1 MMPRFRASIWIAGML
16 AIVLLTATRPS
27 LAQEKSRLD
36 IVLERG
42 KLIVVTMSTVPPF
55 AFNDEKGQLVGFDID
70 IVRLLATALFRD
82 PSKVEFVIVTAEGRW
97 PAIESGRA
105 DMGVGG
111 TTVYP
116 DRAVR
121 VAFTRPFIDSGVSVL
136 VSKKGGIKSLA
147 DLNQEKH
154 TIANL
159 NNPQMADRAKRFFP
173 KAKVLT
179 FDTPSGQF
187 LAVKSGRAH
196 ALQIDTPT
204 AEYFAHTNKDE
215 FEVLSG
221 LLGAS
226 QNNAIYLKPGD
237 FKWWL
242 WLDTA
247 VAELRTGSWYPQYT
261 EVYQKWFGKNP
272 PPQKFYLQ
280 QH

>member
-1 MMPRFRASIWIAGML
+1 MSRGLPRHARAAL
-16 AIVLLTATRPS
+16 AVLVLLLIVTPAV
-27 LAQEKSRLD
+27 AEEKSRLD
-36 IVLERG
+36 MVLERG
-42 KLIVVTMSTVPPF
+42 KLIVVSMSTAPPF
-55 AFNDEKGQLVGFDID
+55 AFNDDKGQLVGFDID
-70 IVRLLATALFRD
+70 IVRLLATALFKD
-82 PSKVEFVIVTAEGRW
+82 PSKVEFVVVTAEGRW

-121 VAFTRPFIDSGVSVL
+121 VAFTRGFIDSGVSVL
-136 VSKKGGIKSLA
+136 VSKKSGIKSIA
-147 DLNQEKH
+147 DLNQDKH

-173 KAKVLT
+173 KTKVLT

-187 LAVKSGRAH
+187 LAVRSGRAN

-204 AEYFAHTNKDE
+204 ADYFASQSKDD
-215 FEVLSG
+215 FEVLPG

-247 VAELRTGSWYPQYT
+247 VAELRTGSWYPQYSET
-261 EVYQKWFGKNP
+261 YQKWFGKHP

-280 QH
+280 PQ

>member
-1 MMPRFRASIWIAGML
+1 MRSLTLRWAFSALMMAPLLL
-16 AIVLLTATRPS
+16 AAPDVGAE
-27 LAQEKSRLD
+27 EKSRLD

-42 KLIVVTMSTVPPF
+42 KLIVVTLSTAPPF
-55 AFNDEKGQLVGFDID
+55 AFNDDKGQLVGFDID
-70 IVRLLATALFRD
+70 VARLLATALFKD
-82 PSKVEFVIVTAEGRW
+82 PTKVEFVIVTAEGRW

-116 DRAVR
+116 DRALR
-121 VAFTRPFIDSGVSVL
+121 VAFTRAFIDSGISVL
-136 VSKKGGIKSLA
+136 VSKKAGIKSLA
-147 DLNQEKH
+147 DLNQDKF

-173 KAKVLT
+173 KTKVLT

-187 LAVKSGRAH
+187 LAVRSGRAQ

-204 AEYFAHTNKDE
+204 ADYFAAQSKDE
-215 FEVLSG
+215 FDVLPG

-226 QNNAIYLKPGD
+226 QNNGIYLKPGD

-261 EVYQKWFGKNP
+261 EIYQKWFGRNP

>member
-1 MMPRFRASIWIAGML
+1 MSRGLRRHARAPL
-16 AIVLLTATRPS
+16 AVLVLLLIVAP
-27 LAQEKSRLD
+27 AVAEEKSRLD
-36 IVLERG
+36 MVLERG
-42 KLIVVTMSTVPPF
+42 KLIVVSMSTAPPF
-55 AFNDEKGQLVGFDID
+55 AFNDDKGQLVGFDID
-70 IVRLLATALFRD
+70 IVRLLATALFKD
-82 PSKVEFVIVTAEGRW
+82 PSKVEFVVVTAEGRW

-121 VAFTRPFIDSGVSVL
+121 VAFTRGFIDSGVSVL
-136 VSKKGGIKSLA
+136 VSKKSGIKSVA
-147 DLNQEKH
+147 DLNQDKH

-173 KAKVLT
+173 KTKVLT

-187 LAVKSGRAH
+187 LAVRSGRAN

-204 AEYFAHTNKDE
+204 ADYFASQSKDD
-215 FEVLSG
+215 FEVLPG

-247 VAELRTGSWYPQYT
+247 VAELRTGSWYPQYSET
-261 EVYQKWFGKNP
+261 YQKWFGKHP

-280 QH
+280 PQ

>member
-1 MMPRFRASIWIAGML
+1 MSRGLPRHARAAL
-16 AIVLLTATRPS
+16 AVLVLLLIVTPAV
-27 LAQEKSRLD
+27 AEEKSRLD
-36 IVLERG
+36 MVLERG
-42 KLIVVTMSTVPPF
+42 KLIVVTMSTAPPF
-55 AFNDEKGQLVGFDID
+55 AFNDDKGQLVGFDID
-70 IVRLLATALFRD
+70 IVRLLATALFKD
-82 PSKVEFVIVTAEGRW
+82 PGKAEFVVVTAEGRW

-121 VAFTRPFIDSGVSVL
+121 VAFTRGFIDSGVSVL
-136 VSKKGGIKSLA
+136 VSKKSGIKSIA
-147 DLNQEKH
+147 DLNQDKH

-173 KAKVLT
+173 KTKVLT

-187 LAVKSGRAH
+187 LAVRSGRAN

-204 AEYFAHTNKDE
+204 ADYFASQSKDD
-215 FEVLSG
+215 FEVLPG

-247 VAELRTGSWYPQYT
+247 VAELRTGSWYPQYSET
-261 EVYQKWFGKNP
+261 YQKWFGKHP

-280 QH
+280 PQ

>member
-1 MMPRFRASIWIAGML
+1 MSRGLLRDARAAL
-16 AIVLLTATRPS
+16 AVLVLLLIVTPAV
-27 LAQEKSRLD
+27 AEEKSRLD
-36 IVLERG
+36 MVLERG
-42 KLIVVTMSTVPPF
+42 KLIVVTMSTAPPF
-55 AFNDEKGQLVGFDID
+55 AFNDDKGQLVGFDID
-70 IVRLLATALFRD
+70 IVRLLATALFKD
-82 PSKVEFVIVTAEGRW
+82 PGKVEFVVVTAEGRW

-121 VAFTRPFIDSGVSVL
+121 VAFTRGFIDSGVSVL
-136 VSKKGGIKSLA
+136 VSKKSGIKSIA
-147 DLNQEKH
+147 DLNQDKH

-173 KAKVLT
+173 KTKVLT

-187 LAVKSGRAH
+187 LAVRSGRAN

-204 AEYFAHTNKDE
+204 ADYFASQSKDD
-215 FEVLSG
+215 FEVLPG

-247 VAELRTGSWYPQYT
+247 VAELRTGSWYPQYSET
-261 EVYQKWFGKNP
+261 YQKWFGKHP

-280 QH
+280 PQ